1 MLSSEITYL
10 ENIRETKQID
20 VIPVSDLVDQVKKGH
35 PKVTEYRT
43 KVTEYRTLLDEL
55 NKINE
60 NNEPLDFEKHK
71 TKTDRFKET
80 LRRFKMTLPAYA
92 VAGLFGNGVTNKQF
106 KSSSGLFLV
115 DIDKLIDSEEV
126 NKVKQTLA
134 GIPSVAF
141 TFISPGALGLK
152 AAFRISPTFISNDTS
167 HTVFKVIA
175 AWLTDE
181 FDIEIDTAC
190 KDVRRLCFVS
200 HDPDIYVNEQAEP
213 IDFMGLK
220 DLYRTEAKLGSIPS
234 PKIRNTELF
243 EHAQATGAGWTPDYV
258 KAAIAD
264 ELNKLELTTE
274 GERNNQ
280 LNKSAFQ
287 LFALVENSGH
297 GCLDDLEGRLRRS
310 AQAIGLDDS
319 EITATLKSARKAR
332 FKSTRQPPQPKQ
344 VDINPE
350 IIERAER
357 LAKHIDKRVN
367 EGFTDNL
374 EDQEYAHPEVI
385 AAILASTF
393 WSGQKSKGLMLN
405 ISGDNIIQFVEKDVL
420 TQCQMIHGSFCDT
433 EAINTRFSPY
443 GYKQLDAESKK
454 ELRSILSIPPTYL
467 INHLKAYNHRDQMTI
482 STDMFIERSVMDIK
496 PDTVSIRWKHLP
508 FELRLPPFEIDL
520 VIINDY
526 EEHFT
531 RLDLFIDFI
540 VQSRFASDRKYAYLW
555 IKADSDWGKGFLMSA
570 ISNLDYNAGAVTGL
584 SVKEV
589 EKMFEGGP
597 VGKSL
602 ADFKRSIVLHLDE
615 FKTVKSELKNLEN
628 DIPVSPKNQLQFRAK
643 VFAKVFTSAEG
654 VPSLVGD
661 SGIEDQF
668 ANRFSL
674 FEEEGTLSRRP
685 VFIERG
691 KEAYMENVQSYICH
705 NLNSRIAQMKAMGRS
720 ASADHGN
727 RWLERFIKDHGI
739 SNYVER
745 FSEGLPDIAE
755 DFLEWIYKEADSLSG
770 FGGVPKNLITDSNKQ
785 TYYLKKPKA
794 VWDIY
799 VDTPGHFSFHE
810 KTAISKKYEAIYDL
824 ISIDGKHTPKA
835 KVMPDKKRHKVI
847 QLKPK
852 TCPTCG
858 TRDHQP
864 WEQCL
869 SEDF

>member
-1 MLSSEITYL
+1 MMLSSEITYL
-10 ENIRETKQID
+10 ENIREPKQID

-35 PKVTEYRT
+35 P

-71 TKTDRFKET
+71 TKTDRFK
-80 LRRFKMTLPAYA
+80 KTLPAYA

-115 DIDKLIDSEEV
+115 DVDKLIDSEEV

-152 AAFRISPTFISNDTS
+152 AAFRIAPTFISNDTS

-181 FDIEIDTAC
+181 FAIEVDATC
-190 KDVRRLCFVS
+190 KDISRKCFVS

-213 IDFMGLK
+213 IDFMGLTEQ
-220 DLYRTEAKLGSIPS
+220 YRKVAKLGSIPS
-234 PKIRNTELF
+234 PKARNTELF
-243 EHAQATGAGWTPDYV
+243 EHAKATGAGWTPNYV
-258 KAAIAD
+258 KTEIAD

-297 GCLDDLEGRLRRS
+297 GCLDHLEGRLRYS

-319 EITATLKSARKAR
+319 EITATLKSAREAR

-482 STDMFIERSVMDIK
+482 STDMFIGRSVMDIK

-508 FELRLPPFEIDL
+508 FETRLPVFEIDL

-526 EEHFT
+526 KEHFT

-643 VFAKVFTSAEG
+643 VFAKVFTSAEP

-661 SGIEDQF
+661 SGTEDQF

-674 FEEEGTLSRRP
+674 FEEEGMLSRRP

-705 NLNSRIAQMKAMGRS
+705 KLNSRIAEMKAMGRS

-727 RWLERFIKDHGI
+727 RWLEGFIKNHGI
-739 SNYVER
+739 SNDVER
-745 FSEGLPDIAE
+745 LSETLPGIAE
-755 DFLEWIYKEADSLSG
+755 DFLEWVYTEVNAFSDCG
-770 FGGVPKNLITDSNKQ
+770 AFPQNLILDSKTQEYHLQAPKFVWTQYVKTSGLFGFSEQATIDKKHGDIFKLITINGASRTAKV
-785 TYYLKKPKA
+785 TINGKKRRMITLKPKA
-794 VWDIY
+794 C
-799 VDTPGHFSFHE
+799 
-810 KTAISKKYEAIYDL
+810 
-824 ISIDGKHTPKA
+824 
-835 KVMPDKKRHKVI
+835 KR
-847 QLKPK
+847 
-852 TCPTCG
+852 CG
-858 TRDHQP
+858 TRHQP
-864 WEQCL
+864 WKDCL
-869 SEDF
+869 EPDF

>member
-1 MLSSEITYL
+1 MMLSSEITYL
-10 ENIRETKQID
+10 ENIRQTRQID
-20 VIPVSDLVDQVKKGH
+20 VIPVSALVDQIKKGH
-35 PKVTEYRT
+35 P

-71 TKTDRFKET
+71 TKTDRFK
-80 LRRFKMTLPAYA
+80 KTLPAYA
-92 VAGLFGNGVTNKQF
+92 VAGLFGKAVTNPQF

-126 NKVKQTLA
+126 NKIKQTLA

-181 FDIEIDTAC
+181 FGIEIDTTC

-213 IDFMGLK
+213 IDFM
-220 DLYRTEAKLGSIPS
+220 DLQEQYRKVAKLGSIPS
-234 PKIRNTELF
+234 PKARNTELF
-243 EHAQATGAGWTPDYV
+243 EHAQATGAGWTPNYV
-258 KAAIAD
+258 KAAIKD

-287 LFALVENSGH
+287 LFALVEKSGH
-297 GCLDDLEGRLRRS
+297 GCLDDLEDKLRRS

-319 EITATLKSARKAR
+319 ETTATLKSARDAR

-357 LAKHIDKRVN
+357 LAKFIDKNIN
-367 EGFTDNL
+367 EQFKDSL

-405 ISGDNIIQFVEKDVL
+405 ISGDNIIQFVEKDIL

-433 EAINTRFSPY
+433 EAINTRFNPH
-443 GYKQLDAESKK
+443 GYKLDAGTNK
-454 ELRSILSIPPTYL
+454 ELNSILSIPSTYL
-467 INHLKAYNHRDQMTI
+467 INHLKSHNHRDNMVI
-482 STDMFIERSVMDIK
+482 STDMFIDRSMMDIK
-496 PDTVSIRWKHLP
+496 RDTVAVKFKH
-508 FELRLPPFEIDL
+508 PPFETRLPVFEVDP

-526 EEHFT
+526 KKHFT

-555 IKADSDWGKGFLMSA
+555 IKADSDWGKGFL
-570 ISNLDYNAGAVTGL
+570 ISTISSEDHNTGAVTKL

-597 VGKSL
+597 VSKSL
-602 ADFKRSIVLHLDE
+602 PDFKRSIVLHLDE
-615 FKTVKSELKNLEN
+615 FKTVKSELKQLEN
-628 DIPVSPKNQLQFRAK
+628 EIPVSPKNQLQFTTK
-643 VFAKVFTSAEG
+643 VFAKIFTSAEG
-654 VPSLVGD
+654 VPALIGD

-674 FEEEGTLSRRP
+674 FEEQGMLSKRP

-691 KEAYMENVQSYICH
+691 KEAYMNNVQSYVCH
-705 NLNSRIAQMKAMGRS
+705 QLNSRIAQMKAMGAS

-745 FSEGLPDIAE
+745 FSEGLPDLAE
-755 DFLEWIYKEADSLSG
+755 DFLEWIYTEDNSTSDLITT
-770 FGGVPKNLITDSNKQ
+770 NLIFSKNKHSSHFD
-785 TYYLKKPKA
+785 YYLKAPKF
-794 VWDIY
+794 VWDKY
-799 VDTPGHFSFHE
+799 VEISGQFSFSE
-810 KTAISKKYEAIYDL
+810 QAAIKRKYEDIFKLISKDGSKRPETKH
-824 ISIDGKHTPKA
+824 ISEKGK
-835 KVMPDKKRHKVI
+835 HKVI

-852 TCPTCG
+852 PYSTCG
-858 TRDHQP
+858 TRGHQP
-864 WEQCL
+864 WAPCL
-869 SEDF
+869 NEDF

>member
-1 MLSSEITYL
+1 MMLSSEITYL
-10 ENIRETKQID
+10 ENIRKTRLID

-43 KVTEYRTLLDEL
+43 LLDEL
-55 NKINE
+55 NKIDE
-60 NNEPLDFEKHK
+60 NKEPLDFKKHK
-71 TKTDRFKET
+71 TKTDRFK
-80 LRRFKMTLPAYA
+80 KTLPAYA

-181 FDIEIDTAC
+181 FAIEVDATC
-190 KDVRRLCFVS
+190 KDISRKCFVS

-220 DLYRTEAKLGSIPS
+220 EQYRKVAKLGSIPS
-234 PKIRNTELF
+234 PKTRNTELF
-243 EHAQATGAGWTPDYV
+243 EHAKATGAGWTSDHV
-258 KAAIAD
+258 KAEIAD

-297 GCLDDLEGRLRRS
+297 GCLDHLEGRLRYS

-319 EITATLKSARKAR
+319 EITATLKSAREAR

-443 GYKQLDAESKK
+443 GDKQLDAESKK

-482 STDMFIERSVMDIK
+482 STDMFIGRSVMDIK

-508 FELRLPPFEIDL
+508 FETRLPVFEIDP

-526 EEHFT
+526 KEHFT

-643 VFAKVFTSAEG
+643 VFAKVFTSAEP

-661 SGIEDQF
+661 SGTDDQF

-674 FEEEGTLSRRP
+674 FEEEGMLSKRP

-705 NLNSRIAQMKAMGRS
+705 KLNSRIAEMKAMGRS

-727 RWLERFIKDHGI
+727 RWLEIFIKDHGI
-739 SNYVER
+739 SNDVER
-745 FSEGLPDIAE
+745 LSETLPGIAE
-755 DFLEWIYKEADSLSG
+755 DFLEWIYTEPAFSDYG
-770 FGGVPKNLITDSNKQ
+770 AFPQNLILDSKKQ
-785 TYYLKKPKA
+785 EYHLKAPKYVWTHYVKTSGLFGFSEQATIDKKHGDIFKLITINGASRTAKVTINGKKRRMITLKPKA
-794 VWDIY
+794 C
-799 VDTPGHFSFHE
+799 
-810 KTAISKKYEAIYDL
+810 
-824 ISIDGKHTPKA
+824 
-835 KVMPDKKRHKVI
+835 KR
-847 QLKPK
+847 
-852 TCPTCG
+852 CG
-858 TRDHQP
+858 TRHQP
-864 WEQCL
+864 WKDCL
-869 SEDF
+869 EPDF

>member
-1 MLSSEITYL
+1 MMLSSEITYL
-10 ENIRETKQID
+10 ENIRKTRLID

-43 KVTEYRTLLDEL
+43 LLDEL
-55 NKINE
+55 NKIDE
-60 NNEPLDFEKHK
+60 NKEPLDFKKHK
-71 TKTDRFKET
+71 TKTDRFK
-80 LRRFKMTLPAYA
+80 KTLPAYA

-115 DIDKLIDSEEV
+115 DVDKLIDSEEV

-181 FDIEIDTAC
+181 FAIEVDATC
-190 KDVRRLCFVS
+190 KDISRKCFVS

-220 DLYRTEAKLGSIPS
+220 EQYRTVAKLGSIPS
-234 PKIRNTELF
+234 PKTRNTELF
-243 EHAQATGAGWTPDYV
+243 EHAKATGAGWTSDHV
-258 KAAIAD
+258 KAEIAD

-297 GCLDDLEGRLRRS
+297 GCLDHLEGRLRHS

-357 LAKHIDKRVN
+357 LAKSIDKRVN

-433 EAINTRFSPY
+433 EAINARFSPY
-443 GYKQLDAESKK
+443 GDKQLDAESKK

-482 STDMFIERSVMDIK
+482 STDMFIGRSVMDIK

-508 FELRLPPFEIDL
+508 FETRLPVFEIDP

-526 EEHFT
+526 KEHFT

-643 VFAKVFTSAEG
+643 VFAKVFTSAEP

-661 SGIEDQF
+661 SGADDQY

-674 FEEEGTLSRRP
+674 FEEEGMLSKRP

-705 NLNSRIAQMKAMGRS
+705 KLNSRIAQMKAMGVS

-727 RWLERFIKDHGI
+727 RWLEIFIKDHGI
-739 SNYVER
+739 SNDVER
-745 FSEGLPDIAE
+745 LSETLPGIAE
-755 DFLEWIYKEADSLSG
+755 DFLEWIYTEPAFSDYG
-770 FGGVPKNLITDSNKQ
+770 AFPQNLILDSKKQ
-785 TYYLKKPKA
+785 EYHLKAPKYVWTHYVKTSGLFGFSEQATIDKKHGDIFKLITINGASRTAKVTINGKNRRMITLKPKA
-794 VWDIY
+794 C
-799 VDTPGHFSFHE
+799 
-810 KTAISKKYEAIYDL
+810 
-824 ISIDGKHTPKA
+824 
-835 KVMPDKKRHKVI
+835 KR
-847 QLKPK
+847 
-852 TCPTCG
+852 CG
-858 TRDHQP
+858 TRHQP
-864 WEQCL
+864 WKDCL
-869 SEDF
+869 EPDF

>member
-1 MLSSEITYL
+1 MMLSSEITYL
-10 ENIRETKQID
+10 ENIRKTRLID

-43 KVTEYRTLLDEL
+43 LLDEL
-55 NKINE
+55 NKIDE
-60 NNEPLDFEKHK
+60 NKEPLDFKKHK
-71 TKTDRFKET
+71 TKTDRFK
-80 LRRFKMTLPAYA
+80 KTLPAYA

-115 DIDKLIDSEEV
+115 DVDKLIDSEEV

-181 FDIEIDTAC
+181 FAIEVDATC
-190 KDVRRLCFVS
+190 KDISRKCFVS

-220 DLYRTEAKLGSIPS
+220 EQYRTVAKLGSIPS
-234 PKIRNTELF
+234 PKTRNTELF
-243 EHAQATGAGWTPDYV
+243 EHAKATGAGWTSDHV
-258 KAAIAD
+258 KAEIAD

-297 GCLDDLEGRLRRS
+297 GCLDHLEGRLRHS

-319 EITATLKSARKAR
+319 EITATLKSAREAR

-357 LAKHIDKRVN
+357 LAKSIDKRVN

-433 EAINTRFSPY
+433 EAINARFSPY
-443 GYKQLDAESKK
+443 GDKQLDAESKK

-482 STDMFIERSVMDIK
+482 STDMFIGRSVMDIK

-508 FELRLPPFEIDL
+508 FETRLPVFEIDP

-526 EEHFT
+526 KEHFT

-643 VFAKVFTSAEG
+643 VFAKVFTSAEP

-661 SGIEDQF
+661 SGADDQY

-674 FEEEGTLSRRP
+674 FEEEGMLSKRP

-705 NLNSRIAQMKAMGRS
+705 KLNSRIAQMKAMGVS

-727 RWLERFIKDHGI
+727 RWLEIFIKDHGI
-739 SNYVER
+739 SNDVER
-745 FSEGLPDIAE
+745 LSETLPGIAE
-755 DFLEWIYKEADSLSG
+755 DFLEWIYTEPAFSDYG
-770 FGGVPKNLITDSNKQ
+770 AFPQNLILDSKKQ
-785 TYYLKKPKA
+785 EYHLKAPKYVWTHYVKTSGLFGFSEQVTIDKKHGDIFKLITINGASRTAKVTINGKNRRMITLKPKA
-794 VWDIY
+794 C
-799 VDTPGHFSFHE
+799 
-810 KTAISKKYEAIYDL
+810 
-824 ISIDGKHTPKA
+824 
-835 KVMPDKKRHKVI
+835 KR
-847 QLKPK
+847 
-852 TCPTCG
+852 CG
-858 TRDHQP
+858 TRHQP
-864 WEQCL
+864 WKDCL
-869 SEDF
+869 EPDF